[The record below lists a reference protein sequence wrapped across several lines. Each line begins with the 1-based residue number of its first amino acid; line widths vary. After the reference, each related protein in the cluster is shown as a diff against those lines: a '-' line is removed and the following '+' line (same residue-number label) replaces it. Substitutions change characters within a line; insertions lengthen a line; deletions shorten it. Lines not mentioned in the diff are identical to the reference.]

1 VLLKKSI
8 YISIFTNKLNTFFIK
23 QKKRGGYKMSKLIIK
38 TSLGDIE
45 LELFDNEAPE
55 NVKNFLSY
63 VDDRHYDNTIFHR
76 VISKF
81 MIQGGGFDTSFTQ
94 LPTKSPV
101 KNEAT
106 NGLKNTLGTVAMAR
120 TSDIDSATSQFF
132 INVNDNDFLN
142 HTAPTQ
148 AGYGYCVFGK
158 VTDGMDV
165 VEEIEKVATG
175 QKGPHGDVPLEN
187 VVIKEIVRS

>member
-55 NVKNFLSY
+55 TVKNFLSY

>member
-1 VLLKKSI
+1 MLLKKSI

-55 NVKNFLSY
+55 TVKNFLSY